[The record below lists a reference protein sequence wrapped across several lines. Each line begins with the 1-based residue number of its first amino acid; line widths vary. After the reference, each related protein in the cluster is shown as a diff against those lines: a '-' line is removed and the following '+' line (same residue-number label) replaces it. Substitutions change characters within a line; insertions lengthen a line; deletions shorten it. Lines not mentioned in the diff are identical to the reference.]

1 MKYLPIFDIS
11 GLIVYGNFCRK
22 FTLYAP
28 FIGLRVV
35 IQWRCFLLGEQ
46 ILGDLDM
53 KKIWDYIV
61 LILLLLALS
70 AVLSLLGPIFELLWS
85 IGKQLIVQHH
95 IVWKSTLMD
104 YLISYLFAVV
114 IIFIGLVIDVLKDGL
129 LADYLDFR
137 KKKRNGETE

>member
-1 MKYLPIFDIS
+1 
-11 GLIVYGNFCRK
+11 
-22 FTLYAP
+22 
-28 FIGLRVV
+28 
-35 IQWRCFLLGEQ
+35 
-46 ILGDLDM
+46 M

-70 AVLSLLGPIFELLWS
+70 AVLGLLGPIFELLWS

-104 YLISYLFAVV
+104 YLTSYLFAVV